1 MGWQTVCSVATVI
14 QQLWRLL
21 SAICKEGRHVL
32 VSVLLPVTQLY
43 HRIGGIKGWCCAVPD
58 AVTPAG

>member
-1 MGWQTVCSVATVI
+1 MGWQAVCSVATVI
-14 QQLWRLL
+14 QQLWRWL

-43 HRIGGIKGWCCAVPD
+43 HRIGGMKGGCCAVPD